1 MKEYKVFY
9 MKDNE
14 DLADI
19 LHTYATIGYSLKN
32 IFKFPPLIDS
42 FLSPRETQ
50 LNSYLEDINSYRW
63 IPLISAIQYNLVA
76 D

>member
-19 LHTYATIGYSLKN
+19 LHTYATRGYSLKN
-32 IFKFPPLIDS
+32 ILTGEWNISDEVDGIIIEEYKAILLIIFEKEVDA
-42 FLSPRETQ
+42 
-50 LNSYLEDINSYRW
+50 NG
-63 IPLISAIQYNLVA
+63 
-76 D
+76 

>member
-19 LHTYATIGYSLKN
+19 LHKYATMGYSLKN
-32 IFKFPPLIDS
+32 ILTGEWNIKDSVDEIIIEEYKAIMLIIFEKEVDV
-42 FLSPRETQ
+42 
-50 LNSYLEDINSYRW
+50 NG
-63 IPLISAIQYNLVA
+63 
-76 D
+76 

>member
-19 LHTYATIGYSLKN
+19 LDKYATMGYSLKN
-32 IFKFPPLIDS
+32 ILTGEWNISDS
-42 FLSPRETQ
+42 
-50 LNSYLEDINSYRW
+50 
-63 IPLISAIQYNLVA
+63 A
-76 D
+76 DGIIIEEYKAVIIIIFEKEVDANG

>member
-14 DLADI
+14 DLANI

-32 IFKFPPLIDS
+32 ILTGEWNISDEVDGIIIEEYKAILLIIFEKEVDA
-42 FLSPRETQ
+42 
-50 LNSYLEDINSYRW
+50 NG
-63 IPLISAIQYNLVA
+63 
-76 D
+76 

>member
-19 LHTYATIGYSLKN
+19 LDKYATIKEVKKGGN
-32 IFKFPPLIDS
+32 
-42 FLSPRETQ
+42 
-50 LNSYLEDINSYRW
+50 
-63 IPLISAIQYNLVA
+63 
-76 D
+76 